1 MKKQWTVINRF
12 IFAFLALAIGFSLL
26 PAKSFAATALVNKTV
41 EYGTTTKFEG
51 YFVSPKNA
59 KKNTPGILMIHN
71 WKGVT
76 AETKKQADRFASLG
90 YHVFAADI
98 YGKGIRP
105 TEAKDAGAQAT
116 IYKTDRKLFRE
127 RILLGMDELV
137 KLQGNDQVVVAG
149 YCFGGTA
156 AIEAARSGA
165 KILAA
170 ISFHG
175 GLDSPIPADGKNIK
189 GKVLALHGAIDPY
202 ETAADLVAFE
212 KEMQDSNV
220 DYQLVKYG
228 GAVHSFTEL
237 GAGTDITKGAAYNE
251 AADRRSFAAA
261 DDFLKEV
268 FAKTK

>member
-1 MKKQWTVINRF
+1 MKKKWTATTSYF
-12 IFAFLALAIGFSLL
+12 FAISALAISFSLL
-26 PAKSFAATALVNKTV
+26 PAKSFAATPLVNKTV

-51 YFVSPKNA
+51 YFVSPKAA

-76 AETKKQADRFASLG
+76 EETKKQADRFASLG

-98 YGKGIRP
+98 YGKGVRP

-127 RILLGMDELV
+127 RIRLGMDELI
-137 KLQGNDQVVVAG
+137 KLQGNDQIVVAG

-165 KILAA
+165 KILGA

-175 GLDSPIPADGKNIK
+175 GLDSPTPADGKNIK

-202 ETAADLVAFE
+202 VPAAELAAFE
-212 KEMQDSNV
+212 KEMEDSNV

-237 GAGTDITKGAAYNE
+237 GAGTDNSKGAAYNDT
-251 AADRRSFAAA
+251 ADKRSFAAA
-261 DDFLKEV
+261 ADFLKEA
-268 FAKTK
+268 FTKAK

>member
-1 MKKQWTVINRF
+1 MKKNWTAIASYIVVS
-12 IFAFLALAIGFSLL
+12 ALVFCTGIL
-26 PAKSFAATALVNKTV
+26 PVKSFAANALVSKTV
-41 EYGTTTKFEG
+41 EYGSATKFEG
-51 YFVSPKNA
+51 YFVSPKGA
-59 KKNTPGILMIHN
+59 KKNAPGILMIHN

-76 AETKKQADRFASLG
+76 EETKKQADRFAQLG

-98 YGKGIRP
+98 YGKGVRP

-116 IYKTDRKLFRE
+116 IYKTDRKLFRD
-127 RILLGMDELV
+127 RIRLGMEELV

-165 KILAA
+165 KIAGA

-175 GLDSPIPADGKNIK
+175 GLDSPTPADGKNIN
-189 GKVLALHGAIDPY
+189 GKILALHGAIDPY
-202 ETAADLVAFE
+202 VSAADLAAFE
-212 KEMQDSNV
+212 KEMQDSKV
-220 DYQLVKYG
+220 DYQLIKYG

-237 GAGTDITKGAAYNE
+237 AAGTDIAKGAAYNE
-251 AADRRSFAAA
+251 AADKRSFAIAE
-261 DDFLKEV
+261 DFLKEA